1 MYIPVKNLAIVLASF
16 TSDILNIFCLFIIKS
31 SICCISFCFVALQDI
46 YFIFA
51 HDLAR
56 IFTSEKNLPDPSQN
70 QMASFQARFCE
81 K

>member
-1 MYIPVKNLAIVLASF
+1 LSVFRKGYGCQTTLLKIIV
-16 TSDILNIFCLFIIKS
+16 
-31 SICCISFCFVALQDI
+31 VALQDI

-56 IFTSEKNLPDPSQN
+56 IFTSKKNLPDPSQN
-70 QMASFQARFCE
+70 QMAGFQARFCE